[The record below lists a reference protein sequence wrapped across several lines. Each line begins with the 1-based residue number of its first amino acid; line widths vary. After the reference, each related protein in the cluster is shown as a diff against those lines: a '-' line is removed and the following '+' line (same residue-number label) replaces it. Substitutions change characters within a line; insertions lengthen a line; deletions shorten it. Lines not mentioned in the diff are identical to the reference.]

1 MIPAQSLTSVRVFIL
16 EHLLTCNRSNVQVI
30 KKRPDGYLMEI
41 KPPQLRVL
49 IMRREDWWVAQCLE
63 FDLAA
68 QAHGTFDNI
77 KAEFCRMLGVRLAA
91 CRVEEI
97 DPFKL
102 PPASEIYNDISKRAR
117 PQIIFGEES
126 DMALAFMLTDF

>member
-1 MIPAQSLTSVRVFIL
+1 L
-16 EHLLTCNRSNVQVI
+16 ET
-30 KKRPDGYLMEI
+30 
-41 KPPQLRVL
+41 KPTQLRVL

-68 QAHGTFDNI
+68 QARGTLDNI
-77 KAEFCRMLGVRLAA
+77 TAEFCRMLRVRLAA
-91 CRVEEI
+91 CKLEEI

-102 PPASEIYNDISKRAR
+102 PPASERYDDISKRGH

-126 DMALAFMLTDF
+126 NIPLAFILTNS

>member
-1 MIPAQSLTSVRVFIL
+1 MKT
-16 EHLLTCNRSNVQVI
+16 
-30 KKRPDGYLMEI
+30 
-41 KPPQLRVL
+41 KPTVLRVL

-68 QAHGTFDNI
+68 QARGPFDDI

-91 CRVEEI
+91 CKLQGI

-102 PPASEIYNDISKRAR
+102 PPAS
-117 PQIIFGEES
+117 
-126 DMALAFMLTDF
+126 